1 MTRVKNVACQF
12 CLRFS
17 FPLGKASW
25 KNQKWRGPD
34 ENIRANLRQYGL
46 EKYYL
51 DVLVSD
57 ASKPSWKKGTYFDAI
72 ITDPPYGIR
81 ESTRT
86 GSQKEVPKGIE
97 NVQKA
102 TFLFL

>member
-1 MTRVKNVACQF
+1 MKTSSSVWF
-12 CLRFS
+12 
-17 FPLGKASW
+17 
-25 KNQKWRGPD
+25 
-34 ENIRANLRQYGL
+34 RANLHQYGL

-51 DVLVSD
+51 DVLV
-57 ASKPSWKKGTYFDAI
+57 SKPSWKKGTYFDAI

-86 GSQKEVPKGIE
+86 GSQKEVPKGIG

>member
-1 MTRVKNVACQF
+1 MAWERLV
-12 CLRFS
+12 
-17 FPLGKASW
+17 GKTGNGEDW
-25 KNQKWRGPD
+25 KKTSSSVWF
-34 ENIRANLRQYGL
+34 RANLHQYGL